1 MTAATLTLEVHS
13 VVLSLSMAIIA
24 VCVLWGLLNPDGFG
38 AAATAAMNFTTE
50 SFGWYYLLA
59 VLAFLIFCVYLAFSR
74 HGSVKLGRDDEE
86 PEFSR
91 SSWFAMLFSAGMG
104 IGLVFWG
111 VAEPVSHYLT
121 PPGNVEAQTADAART
136 ALKYSFFHWGL
147 HPWAIY
153 SVVALSIAYFSFRRG
168 EKALISRT
176 FRPLLGDRVEGPV
189 GKLIDVL
196 AIIATVF
203 GVAASLGFGAVQ
215 INSGLNSAFGLSVGV
230 PTQLTIIGVVTVLYL
245 ISASTGLT
253 RGIQI
258 LSNTNMVLA
267 ALLML
272 AVFVLGP
279 TRFLLETFTTSV
291 GGYAQDLVNM
301 STRLT
306 PFSGNTWVGSWTLF
320 YWAWWI
326 AWAPFVGL
334 FIARISRGRTIKE
347 FVTGVLLVPSLV
359 SFAWFSVF
367 GGSALQ
373 KSLAGDGAVMAA
385 TKADV
390 STALFALLG
399 HFPLSGVLVVLATLL
414 IASFFITSADSATY
428 VLGSLSSEGSEN
440 PSGRVKLGWGVL
452 QSLIAVALLLS
463 GGLSGLQNASIVA
476 ALPFSVIML
485 GMCVSLMRALQ
496 SENRTPRPTRAAP
509 SPTDPVTPPNH

>member
-1 MTAATLTLEVHS
+1 M
-13 VVLSLSMAIIA
+13 VLYLSMAIIA
-24 VCVLWGLLNPDGFG
+24 ICVLWGLLNPDGFG
-38 AAATAAMNFTTE
+38 AATTAAMNFTTE

-91 SSWFAMLFSAGMG
+91 TSWFAMLFSAGMG

-176 FRPLLGDRVEGPV
+176 FRPLLGDRVEGPI

-230 PTQLTIIGVVTVLYL
+230 PTQLAIIGAVTILYL
-245 ISASTGLT
+245 ISASSGLT
-253 RGIQI
+253 RGIQM

-291 GGYAQDLVNM
+291 GGYAQDLISM

-306 PFSGNTWVGSWTLF
+306 PFSGNTWVGGWTLF

-373 KSLAGDGAVMAA
+373 KSLAGDGAVMDA

-440 PSGRVKLGWGVL
+440 PSGRIKLGWGVL

-496 SENRTPRPTRAAP
+496 NENRTPRPARAAP
-509 SPTDPVTPPNH
+509 SPATASPADPARPVTPPTP

>member
-1 MTAATLTLEVHS
+1 MVL
-13 VVLSLSMAIIA
+13 VLSIVLITA
-24 VCVLWGLLNPDGFG
+24 CVLWGLLNPAGFG
-38 AAATAAMNFTTE
+38 SAAASAVQFTTE

-59 VLAFLIFCVYLAFSR
+59 VLGFLLFCAYLAFSR
-74 HGSVKLGRDDEE
+74 HGQVRLGRDDER

-121 PPGNVEAQTADAART
+121 PPGNVTPETADAART

-176 FRPLLGDRVEGPV
+176 FRPLLGDRVEGPLGQV
-189 GKLIDVL
+189 IDVL
-196 AIIATVF
+196 AIIATIF
-203 GVAASLGFGAVQ
+203 GVAASLGFGAIQ
-215 INSGLNSAFGLSVGV
+215 INSGLNAAFGLPVGT
-230 PTQLTIIGVVTVLYL
+230 PTQLTIIGAVTVLYL
-245 ISASTGLT
+245 LSASTGLT
-253 RGIQI
+253 RGIQL
-258 LSNTNMVLA
+258 LSNANMILA
-267 ALLML
+267 GLLL
-272 AVFVLGP
+272 AAVFVLGP
-279 TRFLLETFTTSV
+279 TRFLLDTFTTSV
-291 GGYAQDLVNM
+291 GGYVQDLISM

-306 PFSGNTWVGSWTLF
+306 PFSGATWVGSWTLF

-373 KSLAGDGAVMAA
+373 KSLAGDRSVVTA
-385 TKADV
+385 TQADV
-390 STALFALLG
+390 STALFALLS
-399 HFPLSGVLVVLATLL
+399 HLPLSGLLVVLATLL
-414 IASFFITSADSATY
+414 IASFFITSADSATF
-428 VLGSLSSEGSEN
+428 VLGSLSRDGHEN
-440 PSGRVKLGWGVL
+440 PPGRVKFTWGVL

-476 ALPFSVIML
+476 ALPFSAVML
-485 GMCVSLMRALQ
+485 AMCVSLVKALREEHP
-496 SENRTPRPTRAAP
+496 SETQRPRTGTGPHLLDNRSRSA
-509 SPTDPVTPPNH
+509 TDR